1 MLLLLLYVI
10 IVIIIFIIIPAAGTC
25 ISKPDLHAYN
35 AQGLKQNFKGNSFW
49 QECYMCL
56 VSQPLS
62 AVGMSEGN
70 AQGWKVVQTIK
81 QLAQQSVL
89 LSGCW

>member
-1 MLLLLLYVI
+1 MY
-10 IVIIIFIIIPAAGTC
+10 
-25 ISKPDLHAYN
+25 
-35 AQGLKQNFKGNSFW
+35 
-49 QECYMCL
+49 L

>member
-1 MLLLLLYVI
+1 MY
-10 IVIIIFIIIPAAGTC
+10 
-25 ISKPDLHAYN
+25 
-35 AQGLKQNFKGNSFW
+35 
-49 QECYMCL
+49 L
-56 VSQPLS
+56 VSQLLS